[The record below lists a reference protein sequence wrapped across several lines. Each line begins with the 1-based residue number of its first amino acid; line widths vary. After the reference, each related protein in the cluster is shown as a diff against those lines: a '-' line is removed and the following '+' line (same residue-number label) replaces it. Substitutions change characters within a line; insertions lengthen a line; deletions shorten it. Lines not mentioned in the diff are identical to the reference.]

1 MSSSS
6 DNSDVEPSQAAGAVV
21 GAGAGAGVVY
31 SGGCGASGGACA
43 VGGCYAFS
51 EIWLK
56 KSKRNR
62 STKVNHAI
70 GDNSEFF
77 KNLPGAKKSSI
88 QLRAALQST
97 LTQNDSEHNSNLND
111 SEQQNPNSI
120 DSEDNPNSNESE
132 HIPKKAKKSK
142 KSRKKHKK
150 HKSSKKHKD

>member
-97 LTQNDSEHNSNLND
+97 LTQNDSE
-111 SEQQNPNSI
+111 QQNPNSN